1 MILVLK
7 FSNKKKREKKMKNF
21 LFLTIVIFVSINL
34 LESISIKE
42 NERIFSNKKQ
52 YHAQN
57 PINSLAKKHGK
68 SIVSSQCPDPTTSE
82 YDSICGLYQ
91 CDHDGDGKCKDGYKC
106 VSINKIQLLFQQVLY
121 Y

>member
-1 MILVLK
+1 
-7 FSNKKKREKKMKNF
+7 MKNF
-21 LFLTIVIFVSINL
+21 LFLTIIIFVSINL
-34 LESISIKE
+34 LESVSIKA

-68 SIVSSQCPDPTTSE
+68 SIFSSQCPDPTTSE

-106 VSINKIQLLFQQVLY
+106 VSIYKI
-121 Y
+121 